1 MFLDFASWRAACSS
15 LISLSRISACMGGTA
30 PSWVRMGG
38 RAALVRPSSG
48 VPRCPWL
55 APAAPSTSA
64 PPPSISWNCSS
75 GMIGVWL
82 VEFSLFLSLAC
93 WCYTPPL
100 FLCLRESISEWSA
113 ATIWPCCS
121 FSQAMFL
128 SSRTIL
134 WWGLM
139 FSAGLTSLNVI
150 WTFPCSLCSEIVVV
164 VPDVCPAAA
173 VSARR
178 HAAGLQDSVGPQWT
192 WLGGQQVNI
201 LVFPY
206 LQ

>member
-93 WCYTPPL
+93 WCVTPH
-100 FLCLRESISEWSA
+100 
-113 ATIWPCCS
+113 
-121 FSQAMFL
+121 
-128 SSRTIL
+128 
-134 WWGLM
+134 
-139 FSAGLTSLNVI
+139 
-150 WTFPCSLCSEIVVV
+150 LCSCVWESQSQSGA
-164 VPDVCPAAA
+164 PPPSGRAAP
-173 VSARR
+173 SARR
-178 HAAGLQDSVGPQWT
+178 CFSPAWRSCGEGWCSLPASPPWT
-192 WLGGQQVNI
+192 WSGHLPV
-201 LVFPY
+201 VFV
-206 LQ
+206 LS